1 MKFKSLLLILALM
14 FGSGLMAFAQD
25 GDHDRD
31 DRDRGRS
38 GWQNRDRDRDRDGD
52 RDEDRDDDHNRDW
65 RRDRDRDRDW
75 RSNNRAAYQDGYR
88 WGQWSATHRGNGYG
102 HGRRWKSD
110 SDRRAY
116 EAGYRRGMQDANGG
130 YYGNN
135 GPYNNGPYENGR
147 SNHPFGD
154 VFGRQQGNYPNN
166 GGYGGYGIG
175 NARNIGYNDGLLA
188 GQKDRSTGHSFRPQE
203 NKGYRDADKG
213 YSSSIGS
220 KDQYKQVYRDGF
232 MQGYQRGYYGR

>member
-1 MKFKSLLLILALM
+1 MKFKSLLLVLALTL
-14 FGSGLMAFAQD
+14 GSGLVAFAQD

-38 GWQNRDRDRDRDGD
+38 GWHKRDRDGD
-52 RDEDRDDDHNRDW
+52 RDEDRDRDHDRDW
-65 RRDRDRDRDW
+65 RRDRDRNY
-75 RSNNRAAYQDGYR
+75 NNNAAWQDGYR
-88 WGQWSATHRGNGYG
+88 WGQWAATHRGNGTG

-116 EAGYRRGMQDANGG
+116 DAGYRRGMEDANNGG

-135 GPYNNGPYENGR
+135 GPYNNGR

-154 VFGRQQGNYPNN
+154 ILGRQGNYPNN

-175 NARNIGYNDGLLA
+175 NARGIGYNDGLLA
-188 GQKDRSTGHSFRPQE
+188 GQKDRGTGHSFRPTQ
-203 NKGYRDADKG
+203 NKGYQDADKG
-213 YSSSIGS
+213 YNSSIGD
-220 KDQYKQVYRDGF
+220 KNQYKQVYRDGF